1 VVFVRYPPA
10 RIRYEGDRPAALLKV
25 RIAPSYRLVDLPFGT
40 PTTSA
45 RTGRGTWALYPVG
58 AEVVGVHPDG
68 AISGLAA
75 DAAAEVARLAAQ
87 ERQGELDRK
96 AAQTIQHLLTGDFA
110 DGAGPLRRLGAR
122 TWSIPATAYW
132 LSGPSND
139 HGHTLQLRAGREVL
153 RLHGHQLV
161 APEAAD
167 QPGTGAPAGRDGQ
180 RPRHQRRTGRS
191 HCARRSRRH
200 ARPALGQH
208 AASCHGAACVLPAS
222 AQHPQAA
229 AHRQSKPIL
238 GAGVLS

>member
-1 VVFVRYPPA
+1 VFVRYPPA

-25 RIAPSYRLVDLPFGT
+25 RIAPSYRLLDLPLGT

-58 AEVVGVHPDG
+58 AEVVVVHPDG

-75 DAAAEVARLAAQ
+75 DAAAEVGRLAAQ

-96 AAQTIQHLLTGDFA
+96 AAQTIQHLLTGDVA

-139 HGHTLQLRAGREVL
+139 QGT
-153 RLHGHQLV
+153 
-161 APEAAD
+161 PTAASR
-167 QPGTGAPAGRDGQ
+167 PGGSASKRSPAR
-180 RPRHQRRTGRS
+180 RPRGR
-191 HCARRSRRH
+191 
-200 ARPALGQH
+200 RPAWHRRATRTRRPTAPTSTADRAVPLCAPRSPPRPTGPRAAGSLVSWRGMRSPRVG
-208 AASCHGAACVLPAS
+208 AASTSG
-222 AQHPQAA
+222 
-229 AHRQSKPIL
+229 
-238 GAGVLS
+238 G

>member
-25 RIAPSYRLVDLPFGT
+25 RIAPSYRLLDLPLGT

-58 AEVVGVHPDG
+58 AEVVVVHPDG

-75 DAAAEVARLAAQ
+75 DGAAEVGRLAAQ

-96 AAQTIQHLLTGDFA
+96 AAQTIQHLLTGDVA

-139 HGHTLQLRAGREVL
+139 HGHTYSCEQAGRFCVSTVTSSSPPRSPTSL
-153 RLHGHQLV
+153 AQ
-161 APEAAD
+161 A
-167 QPGTGAPAGRDGQ
+167 
-180 RPRHQRRTGRS
+180 RHQDATANGPDLNRGPGGPTVRAEVAAAPDRPSGSRQPRVLARYAFTPR
-191 HCARRSRRH
+191 RRSIHKRRVM
-200 ARPALGQH
+200 AE
-208 AASCHGAACVLPAS
+208 ASQGGKT
-222 AQHPQAA
+222 
-229 AHRQSKPIL
+229 R
-238 GAGVLS
+238 

>member
-139 HGHTLQLRAGREVL
+139 HGHTYSCEQAGRFCVSTVTSSSPPRPPTSLAQARQQDATANGPDINGGPGGPTVRVEVAVTPD
-153 RLHGHQLV
+153 RPSDNTQPRVMARHASFPRRRSIHKRQLIAKASQYS
-161 APEAAD
+161 APE
-167 QPGTGAPAGRDGQ
+167 
-180 RPRHQRRTGRS
+180 S
-191 HCARRSRRH
+191 
-200 ARPALGQH
+200 
-208 AASCHGAACVLPAS
+208 
-222 AQHPQAA
+222 
-229 AHRQSKPIL
+229 
-238 GAGVLS
+238 